1 MFGYAEQ
8 IDGAIGLALGM
19 SAVIWAIF
27 NFRALVAGVCTTPK
41 ALDRFTF
48 QLRRTIGTAICLEIV
63 FGLYYSAWC
72 ARNGHFFCAARS
84 KRRLAGTIKSV
95 RHSMLRTLMA

>member
-8 IDGAIGLALGM
+8 ADGAIGLGLGFSM
-19 SAVIWAIF
+19 AIWAIF

-41 ALDRFTF
+41 ALEQFTF

-72 ARNGHFFCAARS
+72 ARHGQSNAERS

-95 RHSMLRTLMA
+95 RHSMLRTPMA

>member
-72 ARNGHFFCAARS
+72 DRTAILMRS
-84 KRRLAGTIKSV
+84 GLAKRRLAGTIKSV
-95 RHSMLRTLMA
+95 RHSMLRTPMA